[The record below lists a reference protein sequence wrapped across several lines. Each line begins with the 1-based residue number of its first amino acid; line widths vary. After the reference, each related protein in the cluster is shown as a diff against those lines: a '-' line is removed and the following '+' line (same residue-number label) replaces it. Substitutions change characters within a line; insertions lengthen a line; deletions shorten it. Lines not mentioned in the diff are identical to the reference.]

1 VIVGAGS
8 AGCVLANRLSE
19 DPAARVLLLEAGGR
33 GRHPNVRIPAA
44 FSKQFRTKLDWAFDS
59 EPEPGCDGRSLFI
72 PRGKSLGGS
81 SSMNAMVY
89 MRGRP
94 IDFDA
99 WRDAGCEGWGWD
111 DVLPYFKRSENNSRG
126 PSELH
131 GTGGPLEITDQVLP
145 NPVTERI
152 VDAAE
157 AVGIPKNPDFN
168 SPEQDGVGLNQV
180 TQKGGR
186 RWSAADAYL
195 PRAVRR
201 RRNLRIVTGAQ
212 ALGLVFDGDRAAGVR
227 YRDAK
232 GREHVARASREV
244 ILAAGAIGSPW
255 LLQLSGIGPADH
267 LREVGI
273 EPRAELPGV
282 GENLQDHPYIVCVWE
297 SELGGTLLD
306 AEKPRELLNFLFRK
320 SGLLTSNVAE
330 GSLFTRTRP
339 GLPAADLQFH
349 FGPVFFV
356 DHGFTTHDRHA
367 FSIVPILVTPK
378 SRGHVRL
385 KSADPLAKPAILG
398 NHLTEP
404 EDIATLVAGVKLAR
418 RVAVAEPLAEVTGRE
433 LFPGPDVEDDDEAI
447 EADIRRRVE
456 LTYHP
461 VGTCR
466 MGVGD
471 DAVVDPELRVRGV
484 EGLRVA
490 DASVMPLIPGGN
502 THASVVMIGEKASD
516 LIKRNAGSSADAS
529 GAGFLA

>member
-1 VIVGAGS
+1 
-8 AGCVLANRLSE
+8 
-19 DPAARVLLLEAGGR
+19 
-33 GRHPNVRIPAA
+33 
-44 FSKQFRTKLDWAFDS
+44 
-59 EPEPGCDGRSLFI
+59 
-72 PRGKSLGGS
+72 
-81 SSMNAMVY
+81 MNAMVY

-99 WRDAGCEGWGWD
+99 WRDTGCEGWGWE

-152 VDAAE
+152 IDSAE
-157 AVGIPKNPDFN
+157 AVGIPRNPDFN

-195 PRAVRR
+195 RPVRR
-201 RRNLRIVTGAQ
+201 RRNLEITMNAQ
-212 ALGLVFDGDRAAGVR
+212 ALGIEFEGGRATGIRYVDRR
-227 YRDAK
+227 
-232 GREHVARASREV
+232 GREQVARAGREV
-244 ILAAGAIGSPW
+244 ILAAGSIGSPW
-255 LLQLSGIGPADH
+255 LLMLSGIGPADH
-267 LREVGI
+267 LREVGVD
-273 EPRAELPGV
+273 PRVDSPGV

-297 SELGGTLLD
+297 TELGGTLLD
-306 AEKPRELLNFLFRK
+306 AEKPKELLNFLMRRT
-320 SGLLTSNVAE
+320 GLLTSNVAE

-356 DHGFTTHDRHA
+356 DHGFTTHERHA
-367 FSIVPILVTPK
+367 YSLVPILVTPK

-385 KSADPLAKPAILG
+385 KSSDPLAYPAILG

-404 EDIATLVAGVKLAR
+404 EDVATLVAGVKLAR
-418 RVAVAEPLAEVTGRE
+418 RIAAAEPLAAASGTE
-433 LFPGPDVEDDDEAI
+433 LFPGPEVDDDDEAI
-447 EADIRRRVE
+447 ETDIRKRVE

-466 MGVGD
+466 MGGGD
-471 DAVVDPELRVRGV
+471 EAVVDPELRVRGV
-484 EGLRVA
+484 DGLRVV

-502 THASVVMIGEKASD
+502 THASTVMIGEKASD
-516 LIKRNAGSSADAS
+516 LIRAG
-529 GAGFLA
+529 